1 MTGPTDRDEPIEQR
15 EYLIDHFRVTFQH
28 SAAWHCSCREFASAD
43 ACRHTREAAGMREA
57 QSGMLRHVVAGKSG
71 LRRYTPRSR

>member
-1 MTGPTDRDEPIEQR
+1 VRR
-15 EYLIDHFRVTFQH
+15 EYLIDNFRVTYQH
-28 SAAWHCSCREFASAD
+28 TAAWQCSCREFASAA

-57 QSGMLRHVVAGKSG
+57 QNGMLRHVDSGTSG

>member
-1 MTGPTDRDEPIEQR
+1 MTGQTDRDEPIEQL
-15 EYLIDHFRVTFQH
+15 EYLIDHFCVTYQH

-57 QSGMLRHVVAGKSG
+57 QSGMLRHIVAGKSG